1 MGKTKFVCFL
11 IFLAACVLWFPV
23 SGQSVVV
30 DSLERVVEGSGTPN
44 GARIEAME
52 RLSKILG
59 AQNKFEDDFAMLEQA
74 QQLSYQEEDGKYGAR
89 VQSHLSNR
97 HDQKDSLELKS
108 E

>member
-59 AQNKFEDDFAMLEQA
+59 AQNKFEDAFAMLEQA
-74 QQLSYQEEDGKYGAR
+74 QQLKIGRASCRER
-89 VQSHLSNR
+89 VC
-97 HDQKDSLELKS
+97 KS
-108 E
+108 CRFRWSPLH